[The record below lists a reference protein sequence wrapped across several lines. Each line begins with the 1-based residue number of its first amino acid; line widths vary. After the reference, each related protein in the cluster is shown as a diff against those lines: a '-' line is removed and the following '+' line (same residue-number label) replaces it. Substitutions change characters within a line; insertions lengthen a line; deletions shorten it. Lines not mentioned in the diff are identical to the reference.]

1 MGAPPRF
8 FRFMHLRIPIVEDK
22 EESLALP
29 ARISFCRRHGD
40 FSPDAAVSRI
50 GPKSKWVS
58 NRRLNCLMTCCS
70 FMDCSRIPLFVLLS
84 LLKACCYLQDSNS
97 KFAQSPT
104 FGLELPHTVLD
115 GCSVHGGGLEEVRL
129 KERLLDQSP
138 RICLKPFHIDI
149 WIWGFETGNPSLIYR
164 TT

>member
-58 NRRLNCLMTCCS
+58 NRRLNCLMTWIVQEFLYLS
-70 FMDCSRIPLFVLLS
+70 FSVFLRPVVIYKIVTQNLPKVLHL
-84 LLKACCYLQDSNS
+84 
-97 KFAQSPT
+97 
-104 FGLELPHTVLD
+104 V
-115 GCSVHGGGLEEVRL
+115 
-129 KERLLDQSP
+129 
-138 RICLKPFHIDI
+138 
-149 WIWGFETGNPSLIYR
+149 
-164 TT
+164 